1 MGLFGNLGDIA
12 TAAKE
17 AAKDLA
23 VEAFVPKLSKM
34 LIDRYQLDKIGEL
47 SGVKVNRKQLEIE
60 FSLDLRG
67 EEKPINLKVQFRTLP
82 PNEIEISKVTA
93 SREWI
98 AILINDLLPA
108 EKKRFAVSAEVVSF
122 LS

>member
-1 MGLFGNLGDIA
+1 MGLFGNLKEIA
-12 TAAKE
+12 FQTFVRKISE
-17 AAKDLA
+17 MLA
-23 VEAFVPKLSKM
+23 E
-34 LIDRYQLDKIGEL
+34 RYQLNKIGQL
-47 SGVKVNRKQLEIE
+47 SGVKFNIEQSEIE

-67 EEKPINLKVQFRTLP
+67 EEKPIDVKAQFRTLP

-108 EKKRFAVSAEVVSF
+108 EKKRFAVSAEAVSF

>member
-1 MGLFGNLGDIA
+1 MGLFGNLKDIA
-12 TAAKE
+12 IQ
-17 AAKDLA
+17 
-23 VEAFVPKLSKM
+23 AFVPTLSKM
-34 LIDRYQLDKIGEL
+34 LIERYQLNKIGEL
-47 SGVKVNRKQLEIE
+47 SGVKINREQLEIE

-67 EEKPINLKVQFRTLP
+67 EENPIKVKVQFRTLP

-108 EKKRFAVSAEVVSF
+108 EKKRFEVSAEVVSL